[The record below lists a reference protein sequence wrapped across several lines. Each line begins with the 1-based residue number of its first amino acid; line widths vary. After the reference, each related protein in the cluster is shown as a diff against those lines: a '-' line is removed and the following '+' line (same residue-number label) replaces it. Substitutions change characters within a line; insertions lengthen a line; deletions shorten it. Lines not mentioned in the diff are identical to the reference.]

1 MLSRSIAAVSICLL
15 TGAAVQAQ
23 QPAPLQLR
31 ETFRE
36 PFSLVRGIAE
46 LSDGRVLI
54 ADQREMSVFAAD
66 FRTGQRK
73 RIGTG
78 EGAGPHE
85 YKAPI
90 GLFHLSAD
98 TVAIYDLQNNRFQ
111 LVSRD
116 SIVGTRLLGSGG
128 VVSMVPRA
136 VDRSGT
142 YYWDKVSAVRLEKR
156 TNPNASAAAI
166 LKQRPDG
173 EEMSIGTLTIP
184 GGINPAPFPDWDFWD
199 AAPDGWVAVV
209 RNQGEYRVDW
219 IDPRGAQVRGPL
231 VDEKRLEITRAD
243 RQTFDK
249 QVESGERRVS
259 QGLVQQQGQAPP
271 PRPKVPDLP
280 EFFPY
285 AVKVWASPAGHAWV
299 QRQLPLAKK
308 SLALDV
314 FDRAGRR
321 VARYQIAGDRK
332 LIGFGASSV
341 YVLRTDND
349 GLQWL
354 ERYAY
359 PR

>member
-1 MLSRSIAAVSICLL
+1 MLSRSIAAGSILL
-15 TGAAVQAQ
+15 SAAALEAQ
-23 QPAPLQLR
+23 QPAALQLQ

-46 LSDGRVLI
+46 LSNGRVLV
-54 ADQREMSVFAAD
+54 ADQREMSVYAAD
-66 FRTGQRK
+66 FRTGQRR

-85 YKAPI
+85 YKAPV
-90 GLFHLSAD
+90 GLFHLRGD

-128 VVSMVPRA
+128 VISLVPRA
-136 VDRSGT
+136 VDRTGT
-142 YYWDKVSAVRLEKR
+142 YYWDKVSAVRFEKR

-166 LKQRPDG
+166 LKLGQDG
-173 EEMSIGTLTIP
+173 KEISIGTLNIP
-184 GGINPAPFPDWDFWD
+184 GGSNPGPFSDWDSWD
-199 AAPDGWVAVV
+199 VAPDGWVAIV
-209 RNQGEYRVDW
+209 RNQSEYRVDW
-219 IDPRGAQVRGPL
+219 IDPRGAAVRGPL
-231 VDEKRLEITRAD
+231 VAEKRTEITRAD
-243 RQTFDK
+243 RQTFEK

-259 QGLVQQQGQAPP
+259 QGLLQQQGSAPP
-271 PRPKVPDLP
+271 PRPKTPELP

-285 AVKVWASPAGHAWV
+285 AVKVWSSSAGHAWV
-299 QRQLPLAKK
+299 QRQLPLADKA
-308 SLALDV
+308 LVLDV
-314 FDRAGRR
+314 FDRAGKR
-321 VARYQIAGDRK
+321 VAQYQVPGDRK

-341 YVLRTDND
+341 YVLRTDDD